1 MKRTGAPLPLCWRLC
16 PTASRVLEGTGGPDG
31 WADTT
36 VKELV
41 GRYVLTS
48 YRDRSFTD
56 TAGSPYAA
64 QIDRLATYGILAGTG
79 GGAFQP
85 EGSLTRAQL
94 CALLAQAL
102 NCRVPTGESQFTDV
116 SMDDWYGLCVNA
128 VARLGLVEGVGEGR
142 FAPDAPVSH
151 EQFITIMA
159 RLSQRLNMYMDL
171 TLQEMPADAAE
182 ATGLLSYSGW
192 ARDSVWLLALSQKG
206 LLGNTINLLWEP
218 LEDIDPAAVT
228 TREEAAALT
237 CTLLNYFRDSSF
249 LNRVPR
255 RPRTAGHS
263 VCFYRSGQQ
272 QLVVGLVGTAVP
284 QPAQAGRGPWI
295 SSPRAELNS
304 ARGKV
309 LPPAKRLHG
318 AGRPSAMGKPAATT
332 AAACRRPRPSRCAP
346 AGPGRPGTPDFIP
359 RGRN

>member
-1 MKRTGAPLPLCWRLC
+1 MLVGTIASALGAAGCFTGSGVLAYLKDSTGAYGAYGSNDDARTLSPVIVLTDGE
-16 PTASRVLEGTGGPDG
+16 TASASELFASDIRDTNTGILVGGRTFGKGVAQTVLDQRALPDYFPDGDAIKITSYRFYAPSGSTTDTVGLIPHLLVDPDLAPEVATLLSASSPKGSTEGYLRIDFNWRWYVELDTALSETHRDAFTALLEALPDGVRVLEGTGGPDG

-36 VKELV
+36 VEELV

-142 FAPDAPVSH
+142 FAPD
-151 EQFITIMA
+151 
-159 RLSQRLNMYMDL
+159 DL
-171 TLQEMPADAAE
+171 
-182 ATGLLSYSGW
+182 
-192 ARDSVWLLALSQKG
+192 
-206 LLGNTINLLWEP
+206 
-218 LEDIDPAAVT
+218 VT
-228 TREEAAALT
+228 
-237 CTLLNYFRDSSF
+237 
-249 LNRVPR
+249 
-255 RPRTAGHS
+255 
-263 VCFYRSGQQ
+263 
-272 QLVVGLVGTAVP
+272 
-284 QPAQAGRGPWI
+284 
-295 SSPRAELNS
+295 
-304 ARGKV
+304 
-309 LPPAKRLHG
+309 
-318 AGRPSAMGKPAATT
+318 
-332 AAACRRPRPSRCAP
+332 
-346 AGPGRPGTPDFIP
+346 
-359 RGRN
+359 